1 MIASR
6 KPLLWAAAAIAGGI
20 VLVLAI
26 RGLGGDTPAPA
37 PAVPAPVAPIADEPA
52 LEAAPALP
60 HTAERAPW
68 ELGQPAAP
76 SRATAATAAS
86 LSGRV
91 PAQTMS
97 PAEAA
102 ASIATIRQQSQRNV
116 AMVDQLLVELDDL
129 EKSGQAPPGMEFN
142 ALRGNLAIAKRAQV
156 LALELAESSQLP
168 DTPARRQRTGEIVAE
183 LQQLQGQ
190 LRYDVTPA
198 GLPGTARTQ

>member
-1 MIASR
+1 MSIAR
-6 KPLLWAAAAIAGGI
+6 KPLLWVAAAIAGGI

-26 RGLGGDTPAPA
+26 RGLGGDTPAPPPAA
-37 PAVPAPVAPIADEPA
+37 PAPLAPIADEPA
-52 LEAAPALP
+52 LDAEPAPP
-60 HTAERAPW
+60 TAVERAPW

-76 SRATAATAAS
+76 SGTTAAS
-86 LSGRV
+86 TLSLPGRAPTQV
-91 PAQTMS
+91 MS

-116 AMVDQLLVELDDL
+116 AMVDQLLVELDEL
-129 EKSGQAPPGMEFN
+129 EKSGQAPPGTEFN
-142 ALRGNLAIAKRAQV
+142 VLRGNLTIAKQAQV

-183 LQQLQGQ
+183 LQQLQGR

-198 GLPGTARTQ
+198 GLPGAARTQ